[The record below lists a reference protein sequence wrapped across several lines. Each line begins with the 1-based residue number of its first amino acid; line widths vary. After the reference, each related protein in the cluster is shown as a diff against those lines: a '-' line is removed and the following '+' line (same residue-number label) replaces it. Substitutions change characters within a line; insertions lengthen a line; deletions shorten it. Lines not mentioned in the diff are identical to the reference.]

1 MKIIHSSPFQM
12 GSYIT
17 GGKIKYFIFKIPLSG
32 FMTHIYIKMYQITHL
47 KYIVYCYKN
56 FASIKV
62 LKKYHHQFLVYINK
76 LHNSTEQKDQHY
88 NCTLIFC
95 LFLKFA
101 FWCILVSSHSFHF
114 PKSTVTEKAQQLSSD
129 EHLDYSAAIQMT
141 HYYTM
146 EYIFP

>member
-1 MKIIHSSPFQM
+1 M
-12 GSYIT
+12 

-62 LKKYHHQFLVYINK
+62 LKKYYHQFLVYIKK
-76 LHNSTEQKDQHY
+76 LHNSEQKDEHS

-95 LFLKFA
+95 FFLKFT
-101 FWCILVSSHSFHF
+101 F
-114 PKSTVTEKAQQLSSD
+114 
-129 EHLDYSAAIQMT
+129 
-141 HYYTM
+141 
-146 EYIFP
+146 